1 MGDLSSK
8 DGNITI
14 GIANNQPMT
23 RPVRYI
29 DLNLAVSKII
39 GHALVI
45 RDTKGAPI
53 ACTNIMKS
61 GPISVSAVFD
71 ASNHDGVAGSVSF
84 KQDSPYHPTIINYA
98 LTGLKT
104 RANGHHVHQYP
115 IPNPEP
121 KSPCAGAVVGGHL
134 NPYGIAKTASYPAS
148 GINGME

>member
-8 DGNITI
+8 HNNITV
-14 GIANNQPMT
+14 GIANNRTMT
-23 RPVRYI
+23 RQIRYI

-45 RDTKGAPI
+45 RDTKGVPI
-53 ACTNIMKS
+53 ACTNIVKS
-61 GPISVSAVFD
+61 GPISVSAAFD
-71 ASNHDGVAGSVSF
+71 ASSHDGVTGSVSF

-98 LTGLKT
+98 LTGLKS

-134 NPYGIAKTASYPAS
+134 NPYRIAKTPSYPAS

>member
-8 DGNITI
+8 HENITV
-14 GIANNQPMT
+14 GIADNRTTT

-29 DLNLAVSKII
+29 DSNLAVSKII

-45 RDTKGAPI
+45 RDTKGVPI
-53 ACTNIMKS
+53 ACTNIVKS
-61 GPISVSAVFD
+61 GPISLSAAFD

-98 LTGLKT
+98 LTGLKS

-121 KSPCAGAVVGGHL
+121 KSPCAGSVVGGHL
-134 NPYGIAKTASYPAS
+134 NPYGIVKTASYPAS
-148 GINGME
+148 GSNGME